1 MTKAFEGKI
10 ITIPNI
16 LSAFRIVLVPVFAII
31 YFADSIANHY
41 YIAAGVLVLSGLT
54 DILDGTIA
62 RHFNM
67 ISSFGKVLDPLA
79 DKLTQGVAVICLSV
93 RHPLIIPLLI
103 LLCAKELT
111 MLLCSVRLIKMGLR
125 PSEAKWWGKMSTVAI
140 FIFMVAV
147 LLSDIFPSIPMPV
160 IIAIEVITAICML
173 FSLFNYYPIFREI
186 QSGEYDI
193 SAEKRT
199 KSGDT
204 QNERKQ
210 NN

>member
-1 MTKAFEGKI
+1 MNKISEDKI

-16 LSAFRIVLVPVFAII
+16 LSMFRIVLVPLFAIF
-31 YFADSIANHY
+31 YFADSIAYHY
-41 YIAAGVLVLSGLT
+41 YIAAGMLVLSGFT

-67 ISSFGKVLDPLA
+67 ISSFGKVIDPLA

-93 RHPLIIPLLI
+93 RHTLIIPLLI

-111 MLLCSVRLIKMGLR
+111 MLFCSIRLLKMGLR
-125 PSEAKWWGKMSTVAI
+125 PCEAKWWGKMSTVAI

-147 LLSDIFPSIPMPV
+147 LASDIFPVIPITV
-160 IIAIEVITAICML
+160 IVAVEIVTAVCML
-173 FSLFNYYPIFREI
+173 FSLFNYYPIFKEI

-193 SAEKRT
+193 STEHRVKEQKGNKT
-199 KSGDT
+199 
-204 QNERKQ
+204 
-210 NN
+210 

>member
-1 MTKAFEGKI
+1 MTKALEGKI
-10 ITIPNI
+10 LTIPNI
-16 LSAFRIVLVPVFAII
+16 LSAIRIVLVPVFAII
-31 YFADSIANHY
+31 YFADSVANHY
-41 YIAAGVLVLSGLT
+41 YIAAGVLVLSGFT

-62 RHFNM
+62 RRFNM
-67 ISSFGKVLDPLA
+67 ISSFGKVIDPLA

-111 MLLCSVRLIKMGLR
+111 MLLCSIRLLKMGLR

-147 LLSDIFPSIPMPV
+147 LASDIFTAIPTAI
-160 IIAIEVITAICML
+160 IIALEVITAVCML

-186 QSGEYDI
+186 QSGDYDV
-193 SAEKRT
+193 SAEKSANT
-199 KSGDT
+199 GGS
-204 QNERKQ
+204 QNERK
-210 NN
+210 

>member
-16 LSAFRIVLVPVFAII
+16 LSAFRIVLVPVFAIM
-31 YFADSIANHY
+31 YFSDSVANHY
-41 YIAAGVLVLSGLT
+41 YISAGVLVLSGFT
-54 DILDGTIA
+54 DILDGAIA

-67 ISSFGKVLDPLA
+67 ISSFGKVIDPLA

-111 MLLCSVRLIKMGLR
+111 MLICSIRLLKMGLR

-147 LLSDIFPSIPMPV
+147 LLSDIFPVIPTA
-160 IIAIEVITAICML
+160 IIITLEVITAICML

-193 SAEKRT
+193 SAEECVN
-199 KSGDT
+199 GVA
-204 QNERKQ
+204 QNERK
-210 NN
+210 